1 MVLSRNAGAGT
12 ERKEADRPTGVPCL
26 LQHSRRRL
34 VVGEVGCRLLR
45 NGSKIVMVEK
55 PSARSTAGD
64 GGCGQAWNVATS
76 RRATVGSAG
85 LDRAA
90 LAAPSLAAKARS
102 SRLGRSVVAAQTS
115 AADEGSSGSTHR
127 RAATTIA
134 TRSVGRGRSGG
145 DSTRVACR

>member
-55 PSARSTAGD
+55 PSARSTAG
-64 GGCGQAWNVATS
+64 GGGGGPGGEVATS
-76 RRATVGSAG
+76 RPAAVGGAG
-85 LDRAA
+85 PHPAA
-90 LAAPSLAAKARS
+90 LAWPSPAAKAP
-102 SRLGRSVVAAQTS
+102 SRRMVTS
-115 AADEGSSGSTHR
+115 
-127 RAATTIA
+127 
-134 TRSVGRGRSGG
+134 
-145 DSTRVACR
+145 

>member
-55 PSARSTAGD
+55 PSARSTAGE
-64 GGCGQAWNVATS
+64 GGGGQAGKVATS
-76 RRATVGSAG
+76 RRRTVGGAG
-85 LDRAA
+85 VDPAA
-90 LAAPSLAAKARS
+90 MAAPGLAAK
-102 SRLGRSVVAAQTS
+102 
-115 AADEGSSGSTHR
+115 
-127 RAATTIA
+127 
-134 TRSVGRGRSGG
+134 GRSGRLG
-145 DSTRVACR
+145 PS